1 MQIFRDTESVPE
13 LSGGSVVTIGAYD
26 GVHLGHRT
34 VIDEVKRRADELGAA
49 SVVVTFDRHPAEV
62 VRPESAPKL
71 LTDLE
76 QRLELLAS
84 TGIAATLV
92 VPFDA
97 ERATESAEEFI
108 QEVLVDCL
116 RVRSVVVG
124 EDFHFGKNRRGNV
137 DLLRS
142 LGEGAGFTVS
152 GIDLVGGDGQPTDG
166 LKVSSTQIRRLLVEG
181 EIEAATALL
190 GRLHE
195 VRGPVVHGDARGRTL
210 GFPTANVAVPRSIC
224 LPADGIYAGWLERTD
239 GSILPAAINLG
250 RRPTFYEAQPY
261 SLLEAF
267 VIDWSGDL
275 YDEHVKVRFVKRL
288 RPELKFDGIESLIVQ
303 MNHDVD
309 EARSLLAVV

>member
-92 VPFDA
+92 LPFDA

-210 GFPTANVAVPRSIC
+210 GFPTANVAVPPSIC